1 VTSPT
6 RAGSRAAETEA
17 RKRRVLAAA
26 LELAAEGGYD
36 AVQMRDVAARADVA
50 LGTLYRHFPSK
61 DHLLVSVLAEQA
73 ATLAGRLTRTPP
85 EGDGAAERVA
95 SMLRRASR
103 ALERRPRA
111 TAAMVTALGSTDPD
125 AVVARGR
132 VDTTMRAMIAASV
145 DGDALADLDDIVRVL
160 GYVWWAVLMA
170 WVGGS
175 GELDMGEELARA
187 ARVVLDG
194 R

>member
-1 VTSPT
+1 MSTPSRP
-6 RAGSRAAETEA
+6 GSRAAETAA
-17 RKRRVLAAA
+17 RKRRLLAAA
-26 LELAAEGGYD
+26 LGLAAEGGYD

-73 ATLAGRLTRTPP
+73 ATLHDRLLRAPP
-85 EGDGAAERVA
+85 EGATSAERVA
-95 SMLRRASR
+95 TILRRASR
-103 ALERRPRA
+103 ALERQPRV

-125 AVVARGR
+125 AAVARR
-132 VDTTMRAMIAASV
+132 DVDATMREMIAAGV
-145 DGDALADLDDIVRVL
+145 DGDALPDLDDIVRVL
-160 GYVWWAVLMA
+160 GYVWWAVLVT
-170 WVGGS
+170 WVAGS
-175 GELDMGEELARA
+175 GAIDMGDELARA